1 MALCAS
7 DYYVGCIFH
16 RNIKGFIVQTGDPEN
31 TGKGGQSI
39 WGQKF
44 EDEFSDDLKVR
55 EILEFNTGHVNNCA
69 VF

>member
-7 DYYVGCIFH
+7 DYYLGCIFH

-55 EILEFNTGHVNNCA
+55 TFMELLMDDV
-69 VF
+69 